1 MFVRLKAIR
10 WAIVYVQ
17 LVTSLLF
24 AIHIGA
30 QENTVHK
37 KEVGLTKMIILIL
50 VCPKKVYWKQ
60 LLYQMS
66 FVNVYRGSKFYEV

>member
-1 MFVRLKAIR
+1 MFVHQMSNCICSTGDFFTFCHSHWCTGK
-10 WAIVYVQ
+10 YS
-17 LVTSLLF
+17 T
-24 AIHIGA
+24 
-30 QENTVHK
+30 K